1 MAERFPERPFAV
13 GAWIS
18 RWDLILLPLV
28 IGVFFLLAWAGSHTP
43 IGHYVGPRPQLSLN
57 PALLPIYALKTTLR
71 MLFAL
76 IASFVFTVVV
86 GTWAAKSPRAERIL
100 IPLLDIGQSVPILGF
115 LSFAILWVVKIVPD
129 PILGADFA
137 AIFAIFTSQ
146 VWNMAFSYYQSLKL
160 MPKDLRQVADVF
172 QLSRW
177 QRFVRLEFPHAVPPL
192 VWNTMMS
199 VSGGWFFVVASEAI
213 SVAHH
218 RVLLPGVGS
227 YISVAI
233 EHRDLGAIGWAIL
246 AMFVVIMLYDQLA
259 FRPLVAWAEKFRA
272 QPTGVAEP
280 ESWMLDLLRRS
291 RLVKSLGAAL
301 RTISDRVGRAGRQ
314 VRASSRRRER
324 ARIVRLSPRIGDT
337 TWNMIL
343 AGVAAG
349 TVVLLTRYILSGVG
363 VGEVGHV
370 FLIGFYTLVRVLVL
384 TALASAIWV
393 PVGIFIGLHPR
404 VTQRAQALV
413 LFLSAFPA
421 NLLFPLAVV
430 VILRWHLNTD
440 IWLSPLMM
448 LGAQWYI
455 LFNVIAGAQQIPGEL
470 REVADNLGLR
480 GWPRWRRLYL
490 PAVLPYYATGG
501 VTAAGA
507 AWNATI
513 VAEFVTWGGHTL
525 TASGVGAYIAEQT
538 ASGDQPKLVLG
549 IAVMIIYVLLM
560 NRLLWVRL
568 YRLAEERMSED

>member
-1 MAERFPERPFAV
+1 MAERFPERPFTAGSWV
-13 GAWIS
+13 S
-18 RWDLILLPLV
+18 RWDLVLLPLV
-28 IGVFFLLAWAGSHTP
+28 IGLFFLLAWAGSHTP
-43 IGHYVGPRPQLSLN
+43 AGHYVGPRPELSLN

-71 MLFAL
+71 MLVAL
-76 IASFVFTVVV
+76 AVSFVFTIVV
-86 GTWAAKSPRAERIL
+86 GTWAAKSPRAERVL

-115 LSFAILWVVKIVPD
+115 LSFAVLWVVKIVPD

-137 AIFAIFTSQ
+137 AVFAIFTSQ
-146 VWNMAFSYYQSLKL
+146 VWNMAFSYYQSLKM
-160 MPKDLRQVADVF
+160 MPKDLRQAADVLN
-172 QLSRW
+172 LSRW
-177 QRFVRLEFPHAVPPL
+177 QRFKRLEFPHAVPLL

-218 RVLLPGVGS
+218 QVLLPGVGS

-233 EHRDLGAIGWAIL
+233 AHRNMAAIGWAIL

-259 FRPLVAWAEKFRA
+259 FRPMIAWAEKFKMR
-272 QPTGVAEP
+272 PTDGPEP
-280 ESWMLDLLRRS
+280 QSWMLDLLRRS
-291 RLVKSLGAAL
+291 RVIAAVGFLLRQSLA
-301 RTISDRVGRAGRQ
+301 RAG
-314 VRASSRRRER
+314 VAGRRVARRGWSRER
-324 ARIVRLSPRIGDT
+324 SRVVRLSPRIGET
-337 TWNMIL
+337 GWNLIL
-343 AGVAAG
+343 GVAAVA
-349 TVVLLTRYILSGVG
+349 TVVLLTRYILAGVG
-363 VGEVGHV
+363 FAEVGHV
-370 FLIGFYTLVRVLVL
+370 FLIGFYTLIRVLVL
-384 TALASAIWV
+384 TLLASLVWV
-393 PVGIFIGLHPR
+393 PVGIALGLNPR
-404 VTQRAQALV
+404 MRQRAQAVV

-421 NLLFPLAVV
+421 NLLFPIAVV
-430 VILRWHLNTD
+430 AILRWHLNPE

-455 LFNVIAGAQQIPGEL
+455 IFNVIAGAQQIPGEL
-470 REVADNLGLR
+470 REAADNLGLR

-490 PAVLPYYATGG
+490 PAILPYYATGG

-538 ASGDQPKLVLG
+538 ASGNQPKLVLG

-560 NRLLWVRL
+560 NRLLWARL
-568 YRLAEERMSED
+568 YRVAEERLVED